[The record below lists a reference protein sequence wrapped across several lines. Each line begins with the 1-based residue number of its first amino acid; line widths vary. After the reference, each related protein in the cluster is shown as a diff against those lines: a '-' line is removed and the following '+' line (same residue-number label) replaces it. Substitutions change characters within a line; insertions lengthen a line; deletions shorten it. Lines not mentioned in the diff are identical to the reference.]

1 MPRIARWFNRTCGH
15 FLWDSICWMTFQRMP
30 QWQAGSKRY
39 AMQCNE
45 NIDKNLFKVEIGQLL
60 QQSERVQNFRS
71 KIWAMDTFQLQHF
84 LGQLFSETSVEYSFA
99 KFIDLLTVSSSLMS
113 VYSHKKCNV
122 LLICLNRVLSPAITS
137 LEMTTGVEKG
147 LRNLLCSLE
156 TYWSLH
162 LANTIWWVYLW
173 GTNKTNLCN
182 CQNQNL
188 TWNRNKWAR
197 LFLVCGLDSTC
208 VYGGGRG

>member
-1 MPRIARWFNRTCGH
+1 MIALSCTCIYKSTFLALFEANDEMHSEKSSWRVSLLSMPRIARWFNRTCGH

-71 KIWAMDTFQLQHF
+71 KIWAMDIFQLQHF

-113 VYSHKKCNV
+113 VYSHKKWNA

-156 TYWSLH
+156 TY
-162 LANTIWWVYLW
+162 
-173 GTNKTNLCN
+173 
-182 CQNQNL
+182 
-188 TWNRNKWAR
+188 
-197 LFLVCGLDSTC
+197 
-208 VYGGGRG
+208 

>member
-1 MPRIARWFNRTCGH
+1 
-15 FLWDSICWMTFQRMP
+15 
-30 QWQAGSKRY
+30 
-39 AMQCNE
+39 
-45 NIDKNLFKVEIGQLL
+45 
-60 QQSERVQNFRS
+60 
-71 KIWAMDTFQLQHF
+71 MDTFQLQHF

-122 LLICLNRVLSPAITS
+122 LLICLAALNRVLSPAITS

-208 VYGGGRG
+208 VYGGGRGRFLSGGPFSLRFYYHFFFIFVFVCLSVWLILCFFWGGGMFRGSGPLI